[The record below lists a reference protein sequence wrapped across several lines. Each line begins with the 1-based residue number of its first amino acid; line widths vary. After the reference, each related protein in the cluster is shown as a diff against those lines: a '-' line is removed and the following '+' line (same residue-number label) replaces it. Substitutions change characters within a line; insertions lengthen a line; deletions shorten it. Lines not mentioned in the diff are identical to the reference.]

1 MIIVNMTNSTS
12 TSTIPATTLSISSK
26 DVRLP
31 IQLQRAMAAE
41 AEATRE
47 ARAKVRTIKEA
58 SRDASECDDDH
69 GNHDRTLMTIDNL
82 DQFFVETDDF
92 DHIVTDDFSQ
102 RF

>member
-1 MIIVNMTNSTS
+1 
-12 TSTIPATTLSISSK
+12 
-26 DVRLP
+26 
-31 IQLQRAMAAE
+31 MAAE

-58 SRDASECDDDH
+58 SRDASESDDGHD
-69 GNHDRTLMTIDNL
+69 NHDRTLMTIDNL
-82 DQFFVETDDF
+82 YQFFVDTDDF

>member
-1 MIIVNMTNSTS
+1 
-12 TSTIPATTLSISSK
+12 
-26 DVRLP
+26 
-31 IQLQRAMAAE
+31 MAAE

-58 SRDASECDDDH
+58 SRDAFESDDDH

-82 DQFFVETDDF
+82 YQFFVDTDDF